1 MSFYVVYAKKNLAKL
16 CVVKCKTDAQVEAEG
31 FIRASRKTWG
41 LRRNANWYANQL
53 AEINNIPGIVEKIGN
68 WPLD

>member
-1 MSFYVVYAKKNLAKL
+1 MSFYVVYAKNNLRKL
-16 CVVKCKTDAQVEAEG
+16 CVIKSNTESQVEAAG

-53 AEINNIPGIVEKIGN
+53 AEVHNIPGIVDKIGN